1 MILSIMSKR
10 LFLCTLFWIMV
21 ITFLHTLMKKITAR
35 GSRMK
40 VRAKYFT
47 LDIDPAPNIT
57 RNILPPKTLY
67 IQPRIRARRRYFAA
81 KRIGKLT
88 KLGNKTAK
96 KYFFLNANSTYEVN
110 STSKMHSE
118 DTCKFDTDS
127 KSLGI
132 DNHASK
138 CMSNDEKYFITAITL
153 LANMRVKGT
162 VGFLK
167 VIDKGTVKWKIENDE
182 GKYHDIIIKNTL
194 YIPGLSSCLLY
205 PQQWY
210 KQAKDDFP
218 RKRGT

>member
-1 MILSIMSKR
+1 
-10 LFLCTLFWIMV
+10 
-21 ITFLHTLMKKITAR
+21 
-35 GSRMK
+35 MK
-40 VRAKYFT
+40 VRSKYFT
-47 LDIDPAPNIT
+47 PDIDPAPNII

-118 DTCKFDTDS
+118 DTYKFDTDS

-138 CMSNDEKYFITAITL
+138 CMSNDEKDFITAITP

-162 VGFLK
+162 GGFLK
-167 VIDKGTVKWKIENDE
+167 FIGKVTVRWKIEDDE
-182 GKYHDIIIKNTL
+182 GKYHDIIIKSAL

-205 PQQWY
+205 PQQ
-210 KQAKDDFP
+210 
-218 RKRGT
+218 